1 MANVAL
7 YRQCASTCLCLNS
20 AIPKKRHVRPQRTS
34 CLSFSLQPDTRLK
47 ERRLSHSDGLMKLT
61 ASRIIQVRALAPD
74 DMAGDVKTSQQRQEL
89 NASDN
94 SSGIESLEGA
104 DARDGQTVQTVSN
117 SVHWSK
123 RLEAQR
129 DAEETKLGGMKIKE
143 NLEVGSPVVIIEAPP
158 MLKTAEPMPMMRPN
172 TGTIK
177 PGDAGRI
184 IDRRPKDVWAVRFV
198 IGAYLID
205 RRYFEPLEL

>member
-1 MANVAL
+1 VAL
-7 YRQCASTCLCLNS
+7 NRQCASTCLCLNS

-34 CLSFSLQPDTRLK
+34 CLSFSLQLEPRLK

-61 ASRIIQVRALAPD
+61 ARRIIQVRALAPD

-129 DAEETKLGGMKIKE
+129 DAVETKLGGMKIKE
-143 NLEVGSPVVIIEAPP
+143 TLEVGSPVVIIEAPP

>member
-1 MANVAL
+1 MFLL
-7 YRQCASTCLCLNS
+7 YPSIAQCKTLQGFCMVVPFLN
-20 AIPKKRHVRPQRTS
+20 
-34 CLSFSLQPDTRLK
+34 LSLL
-47 ERRLSHSDGLMKLT
+47 
-61 ASRIIQVRALAPD
+61 
-74 DMAGDVKTSQQRQEL
+74 
-89 NASDN
+89 
-94 SSGIESLEGA
+94 
-104 DARDGQTVQTVSN
+104 
-117 SVHWSK
+117 
-123 RLEAQR
+123 
-129 DAEETKLGGMKIKE
+129 ETKLGGMKIKE
-143 NLEVGSPVVIIEAPP
+143 TLEVGSPVVIIEAPP